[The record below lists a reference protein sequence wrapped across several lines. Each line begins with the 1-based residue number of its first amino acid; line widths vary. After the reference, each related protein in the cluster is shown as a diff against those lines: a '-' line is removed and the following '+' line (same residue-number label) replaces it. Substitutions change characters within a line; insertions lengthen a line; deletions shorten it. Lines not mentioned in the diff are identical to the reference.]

1 MVYQECFISRYTIPP
16 LKVVGWEGLFGLICL
31 GFSLIPVGY
40 DLFCLKKNSISFLVF
55 F

>member
-1 MVYQECFISRYTIPP
+1 MDYQECFISRYTIPP

-40 DLFCLKKNSISFLVF
+40 DLFCLKKKLD
-55 F
+55 